1 MFDVVSETVS
11 HYVSLG
17 GPHYVNQADLNLQS
31 SSSASVLGLKVHIAT
46 PSLDALF
53 PRIWLRVI
61 LRADYLQ
68 FLFVSIEINNFTQK
82 VLAKVE
88 Y

>member
-17 GPHYVNQADLNLQS
+17 GPHYVNQADLELSELLFSFLS
-31 SSSASVLGLKVHIAT
+31 SGVKSAYCHAQ
-46 PSLDALF
+46 
-53 PRIWLRVI
+53 LRRLVSM
-61 LRADYLQ
+61 YL
-68 FLFVSIEINNFTQK
+68 
-82 VLAKVE
+82 AAC